1 VELPARADVLTG
13 ETVGDSSEF
22 SMTMASMIGRK
33 SVNGRIADIVV
44 KGQEFRDVQ
53 F

>member
-1 VELPARADVLTG
+1 MELAARASILTG

-22 SMTMASMIGRK
+22 SVTAPSLIDLRNAKGRL
-33 SVNGRIADIVV
+33 GEIVV
-44 KGQEFRDVQ
+44 KGHEFRDVQ